1 MRKACVAL
9 VVLLSTGGTVQAQL
23 VGCRRMVVPS
33 GQVFR
38 VRRTSPGTEF
48 ASMQVDSAFAGVAL
62 AQAQRDRAIAIV
74 DSFMRADGQVRRAA
88 MSDSVARAQLASL
101 PQSDPRMQQLQ
112 VLMNERNL
120 RLMDLVTTD
129 AGRAALKANLDTMTR
144 SAGRCD
150 DP

>member
-1 MRKACVAL
+1 MACVAL
-9 VVLLSTGGTVQAQL
+9 VVLLSTGGAVQAQL
-23 VGCRRMVVPS
+23 VGCRRIVVPS

-48 ASMQVDSAFAGVAL
+48 ASMQVDTAFAGVTL
-62 AQAQRDRAIAIV
+62 TQTQRDRAIAIV
-74 DSFMRADGQVRRAA
+74 DSFMIAGGQVRRAA
-88 MSDSVARAQLASL
+88 MSDSATRAQLASL
-101 PQSDPRMQQLQ
+101 PKADPRMQQLQ

-120 RLMDLVTTD
+120 KLMGVVTTD
-129 AGRAALKANLDTMTR
+129 ADRAALKANIDIMSR